1 MKPCS
6 TVSFFRPR
14 VSDGDPAFEAG
25 NCPKVIPLFLP
36 FAVRGLIIFFIF
48 ALAGSFAYA
57 TSISPEIVNPA
68 NGHRFVLLQNN
79 TWTSSE
85 AEAQSLGGYLATIR
99 NQADEDW
106 VFSTF
111 GNYGGKKRLLWI
123 GLNDAPIT
131 GDFCWVSA
139 APVTFT
145 AWAPGEPSNLGTE
158 HYVAIYYPGHSA
170 QNQWNNWR
178 NISTDPIGLPL
189 NGVVEINPAVVV
201 STLIPLGATWSYV
214 DDGSDQGTAWRGLAF
229 DDTAW
234 SSGPAQLGYGG
245 GDEATMI
252 GFGTNLNNRF
262 ITTYFR
268 HAFVLTN
275 LDSFAHVY
283 IRLLRGDGAV
293 VYLNGTEV
301 YRSNMPNGP
310 ITFKT
315 LASAAASALDETTG
329 LHTSSTNAS
338 LLRLG
343 TNVMAV
349 EVHLSATNRA
359 EMSFDFG
366 LNAMSNTPPAIS
378 LCTPADGTIFAAPGN
393 VTIVA
398 NAADDVRVATV
409 RFFTNQ
415 VTLGLDTNSPYS
427 VVWSNPPLGAFALSA
442 VATDSD
448 GLNTTSAPV
457 QVRVEPGLVL
467 RGSVWKYLDTGVD
480 QGTAWRGLTFD
491 DSAWSAGPAQFGY
504 GIGGEA
510 TLISFGTN
518 AANKNITTYFRR
530 RFFLAAPGLFT
541 NILLR
546 VLRDDGAVVFLNGQ
560 EVYRNNMPG
569 NTPILFATS
578 ASTNATGQDR
588 SGFFPQM
595 LSPSLFAPGTNV
607 LAVEIHLAATNSP
620 DLGFDLEL
628 IGLGT
633 PDQPVLTIARSDQQ
647 FVLSRLMASGP
658 SVLESTASLGPAP
671 VWAPAGGLLVTN
683 GAYLQTTVPNQAN
696 QAYYR
701 LRRQ

>member
-1 MKPCS
+1 
-6 TVSFFRPR
+6 VSHE
-14 VSDGDPAFEAG
+14 DPAFEAD
-25 NCPKVIPLFLP
+25 NCRHVMPWSLP
-36 FAVRGLIIFFIF
+36 FAIRRLLIFFIVS
-48 ALAGSFAYA
+48 LAGSCAYG

-106 VFSTF
+106 VFNTF
-111 GNYGGKKRLLWI
+111 GNYGGKRRLLWI

-145 AWAPGEPSNLGTE
+145 AWAPGEPNSLGTE

-170 QNQWNNWR
+170 QNQWNNWQ
-178 NISTDPIGLPL
+178 NVSTDPIGLPF

-201 STLIPLGATWSYV
+201 STLIPLGATWSYL
-214 DDGSDQGTAWRGLAF
+214 DNGSDQGTAWRGLAF

-252 GFGTNLNNRF
+252 GFGGNSTNKF
-262 ITTYFR
+262 VTTYFR

-275 LDSFAHVY
+275 LDPFSHVY

-329 LHTSSTNAS
+329 LHTSSTNAT

-359 EMSFDFG
+359 QMSFDFG
-366 LNAMSNTPPAIS
+366 LNAMSNTPPAVS
-378 LCTPADGTIFAAPGN
+378 LCAPADGTIFATPGN

-398 NAADDVRVATV
+398 NAADDVRVAAV
-409 RFFTNQ
+409 RFLTNQ
-415 VTLGLDTNSPYS
+415 VPLGQDTNSPYS
-427 VVWSNPPLGAFALSA
+427 VVWSNPPPGTFALTA
-442 VATDSD
+442 VAKDSD

-467 RGSVWKYLDTGVD
+467 RGSVWKYLDKGID
-480 QGTAWRGLTFD
+480 QGTAWQGPTFD
-491 DSAWSAGPAQFGY
+491 DSAWSAGPAQLGY

-510 TLISFGTN
+510 TVVGYGTN
-518 AANKNITTYFRR
+518 AANKYITTYFRR

-541 NILLR
+541 NFLLR

-569 NTPILFATS
+569 NGPILFTTL

-588 SGFFPQM
+588 SSFFQQM
-595 LSPSLFAPGTNV
+595 LSPSLFATGTNL

-620 DLGFDLEL
+620 DLAFDLEL
-628 IGLGT
+628 IGLGS
-633 PDQPVLTIARSDQQ
+633 PDKPVLTIARSDQQ
-647 FVLSRLMASGP
+647 FVLSRLIAGDQ
-658 SVLESTASLGPAP
+658 SVLESTPSLGPPP
-671 VWAPAGGLLVTN
+671 VWVPAVGPLTTN
-683 GAYLQTTVPNQAN
+683 GAYLQTTVPNQGN
-696 QAYYR
+696 EVYYR
-701 LRRQ
+701 LRRP